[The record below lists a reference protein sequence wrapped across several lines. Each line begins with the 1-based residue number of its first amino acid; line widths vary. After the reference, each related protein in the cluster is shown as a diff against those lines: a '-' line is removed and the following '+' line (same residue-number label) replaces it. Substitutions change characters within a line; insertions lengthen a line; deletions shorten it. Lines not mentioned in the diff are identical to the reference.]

1 MRRADRLFKLVQF
14 LRTHRAA
21 TGRQIADELRV
32 SVRTVYRDVGDL
44 QASGIPI
51 RGEAGV
57 GYRLDR
63 GFELPPLTFTSEEL
77 EGLALGARI
86 VAAWGDAD
94 LAAAVNNA
102 MTRIEAV
109 LPAALRKVLIE
120 APLFAPQFQSRAD
133 MSREVATLRRAIGEH
148 RALRVR
154 YVRADG
160 DESQRTIRPLGLHF
174 WGNKWTLAAWCEL
187 RADYRSF
194 RPDRMLEVEMLDRTF
209 DTDGEISLAQF
220 LERPDDDDPR
230 YEAAC

>member
-1 MRRADRLFKLVQF
+1 MRRADRLFQLVQF

-21 TGRQIADELRV
+21 TGQQIADELRV
-32 SVRTVYRDVGDL
+32 SVRTVYRDIGDL

-109 LPAALRKVLIE
+109 LPTALRKVLIE
-120 APLFAPQFQSRAD
+120 APLFAPQFQSRAG
-133 MSREVATLRRAIGEH
+133 MSREVATLRRAIGE
-148 RALRVR
+148 RRTLRVR

-160 DESQRTIRPLGLHF
+160 GESDRTIRPLGLHF
-174 WGNKWTLAAWCEL
+174 WGNKWTVAAWCEL

-194 RPDRMLEVEMLDRTF
+194 RPDRMLELEMLDRTF
-209 DTDGEISLAQF
+209 DTDGDISLAEF
-220 LERPDDDDPR
+220 LKRTDDDGPR
-230 YEAAC
+230 QEA